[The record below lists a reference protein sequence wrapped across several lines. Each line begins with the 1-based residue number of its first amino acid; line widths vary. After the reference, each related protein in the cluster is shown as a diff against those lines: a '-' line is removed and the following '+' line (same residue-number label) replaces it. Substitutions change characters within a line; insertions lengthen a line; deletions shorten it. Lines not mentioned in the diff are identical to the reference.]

1 MVKILLG
8 GFCGSHYEANKR
20 SGGWWGVTSGL
31 RRPPSQSQASVFLG
45 RKRAERSRSV
55 RGFGGRWRRPH
66 PGRGFWKPL
75 PSSWSSSWSRMFP
88 LWYDNRPSSPLSG
101 FIATFVVRW
110 MLETDPPLVCLV
122 SRFIGSTGWPPID
135 HPPGLRRSRK
145 DLLISLN
152 DLITP
157 KGSFF
162 SLKKWPFFADI
173 GCS

>member
-75 PSSWSSSWSRMFP
+75 PSSWSSSWSRMF
-88 LWYDNRPSSPLSG
+88 
-101 FIATFVVRW
+101 
-110 MLETDPPLVCLV
+110 
-122 SRFIGSTGWPPID
+122 IGSTGWPPID

-157 KGSFF
+157 KGLRHNGDMRLNTERF
-162 SLKKWPFFADI
+162 KTKQTY
-173 GCS
+173 